1 MAFGTGISA
10 QGTDAGE
17 VRGLQKEIA
26 CGCWFTSKGK
36 IKPFLIKME
45 DEDGEILTVQ
55 VLEIYS
61 QEKKNYAGTPSVEF
75 NIGIE
80 LQNRFRRVKLI
91 YYQSENRWVLNFHT

>member
-1 MAFGTGISA
+1 LAFGIGINNP
-10 QGTDAGE
+10 GTDAGE

-45 DEDGEILTVQ
+45 EEDGEILTVQ

-75 NIGIE
+75 DVGIE
-80 LQNRFRRVKLI
+80 LQSRFCRVKLI
-91 YYQSENRWVLNFHT
+91 YYQSENRWVLNFRI